1 MILNSIADQLK
12 KLSVHKR
19 VHFVIQSLNGFGVHK
34 ELLKEDSLE
43 ICDILEKDLLFLK
56 DKSILKNDYIVLL
69 TIPEILT
76 SKEMSFQDVELF
88 GLDHK
93 FKILGTSEHK
103 NNIVN
108 LFKIE

>member
-1 MILNSIADQLK
+1 MSLNSIVDQLK
-12 KLSVHKR
+12 KLSADKR
-19 VHFVIQSLNGFGVHK
+19 IHFVVQSLNGFEVDK

-43 ICDILEKDLLFLK
+43 ICEILEKDLLFLK

>member
-1 MILNSIADQLK
+1 MSLNSIVDQLK

-19 VHFVIQSLNGFGVHK
+19 VHFVIQSLNGFEVN
-34 ELLKEDSLE
+34 EQQLKQDSLE
-43 ICDILEKDLLFLK
+43 ICNIIKKDLKFLK
-56 DKSILKNDYIVLL
+56 GKSILKNDYIVLL
-69 TIPEILT
+69 TIPEIFT
-76 SKEMSFQDVELF
+76 SEEMSFQDVELF

>member
-1 MILNSIADQLK
+1 MNLTSIVDQLE
-12 KLSVHKR
+12 KLSSDKR
-19 VHFVIQSLNGFGVHK
+19 VHFIIQSLNGFEVHK
-34 ELLKEDSLE
+34 QLLNEDSLE
-43 ICDILEKDLLFLK
+43 ICDILEKDLLFLR

-108 LFKIE
+108 LFKIQ

>member
-1 MILNSIADQLK
+1 MSLNSIVDQLK

-19 VHFVIQSLNGFGVHK
+19 VHFVIQSLNGFEVHK
-34 ELLKEDSLE
+34 GLLKEDSLE

>member
-1 MILNSIADQLK
+1 MNLTSIVDQLE
-12 KLSVHKR
+12 KLSTDKR
-19 VHFVIQSLNGFGVHK
+19 VHFIIQSLNGYEVHK
-34 ELLKEDSLE
+34 PLLNEDSLE
-43 ICDILEKDLLFLK
+43 ICNIFEKDLKFLK
-56 DKSILKNDYIVLL
+56 DKSILKNDYIVLM

-76 SKEMSFQDVELF
+76 SKEMTFQDVELF

-93 FKILGTSEHK
+93 FKILGTCEHK

>member
-1 MILNSIADQLK
+1 
-12 KLSVHKR
+12 
-19 VHFVIQSLNGFGVHK
+19 
-34 ELLKEDSLE
+34 LE

-93 FKILGTSEHK
+93 FEILGTCLHK

>member
-1 MILNSIADQLK
+1 MSLTSIVDQLK
-12 KLSVHKR
+12 QLSVDTR
-19 VHFVIQSLNGFGVHK
+19 VHFVIQSLNGF
-34 ELLKEDSLE
+34 EINEQQLKEDSLE
-43 ICDILEKDLLFLK
+43 ICDILEKDHLFLK

>member
-1 MILNSIADQLK
+1 MSLTSIIDQLK
-12 KLSVHKR
+12 NLSADKR
-19 VHFVIQSLNGFGVHK
+19 LHFIIQSLNGFEVN
-34 ELLKEDSLE
+34 EQLLKEDSLE
-43 ICDILEKDLLFLK
+43 ICNIFEKDLKFLK

-76 SKEMSFQDVELF
+76 SEEMSFQDIELF

-93 FKILGTSEHK
+93 FKLLETCLHK
-103 NNIVN
+103 NNIIN

>member
-1 MILNSIADQLK
+1 MSLTSIVDQLK
-12 KLSVHKR
+12 KLSAHKR
-19 VHFVIQSLNGFGVHK
+19 VHFVIQSLDGFAVN
-34 ELLKEDSLE
+34 EQQLIQDSLE
-43 ICDILEKDLLFLK
+43 ICNILKKDLKFLK

-69 TIPEILT
+69 TISEILT

-88 GLDHK
+88 GLDHI
-93 FKILGTSEHK
+93 FKMLRTCEHK

>member
-1 MILNSIADQLK
+1 MSLTSIVDHLK
-12 KLSVHKR
+12 QLSVDKR
-19 VHFVIQSLNGFGVHK
+19 VHFVIQSLNGCGVQK
-34 ELLKEDSLE
+34 QLLKEDSLE